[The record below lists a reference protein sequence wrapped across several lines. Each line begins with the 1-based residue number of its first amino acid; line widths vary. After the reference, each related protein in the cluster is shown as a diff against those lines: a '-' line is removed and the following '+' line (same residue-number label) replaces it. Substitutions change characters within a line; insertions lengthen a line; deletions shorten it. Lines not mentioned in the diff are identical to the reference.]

1 MNKLIIPLV
10 ACIACAIIVSVTAV
24 SVRPEQN
31 LNIEN
36 EKKVKILAAAGI
48 KTDKVDEEFLRI
60 KTVFVDFET
69 NKLITIDPAYDHI
82 KAASNPDQSTVI
94 PKADDIAVLKRRE
107 NVGTIYVWVDEKN
120 AIEKLVLP
128 IRGYGLW
135 GTLYGYLSLDSDL
148 NTVRGIEY
156 YDHKETPG
164 LGGEVDNPNWKSDW
178 YGKRIYNEDGSVALY
193 VTKGASST
201 DYEIDGISGATL
213 TTNGVSNMIKYW
225 LGDNGYGPII
235 KNLNDLIHIRSP
247 ISRKNSNLMTIH
259 LMGSCPMGENES
271 LCAVDSFGKLHG
283 IKGLYIADA
292 SLLGGAPGVNPQG
305 TIMALVRRN
314 VVSFLNKD

>member
-48 KTDKVDEEFLRI
+48 QTDKVDEEFLRI

-69 NKLITIDPAYDHI
+69 GKLVTIDPAYDHI

-178 YGKRIYNEDGSVALY
+178 YGKRIYNENGSVALY

-235 KNLNDLIHIRSP
+235 KNLN
-247 ISRKNSNLMTIH
+247 
-259 LMGSCPMGENES
+259 EE
-271 LCAVDSFGKLHG
+271 
-283 IKGLYIADA
+283 IKKI
-292 SLLGGAPGVNPQG
+292 
-305 TIMALVRRN
+305 
-314 VVSFLNKD
+314 

>member
-1 MNKLIIPLV
+1 MNKLIIPLI

-24 SVRPEQN
+24 SVRPEQS

-48 KTDKVDEEFLRI
+48 QTDKVDEEFLRI

-69 NKLITIDPAYDHI
+69 DKLVTIDTAYDHI

-107 NVGTIYVWVDEKN
+107 NIGTIYVWVDEKN

-178 YGKRIYNEDGSVALY
+178 YGKRIYNENGSVALY

-235 KNLNDLIHIRSP
+235 KNLN
-247 ISRKNSNLMTIH
+247 
-259 LMGSCPMGENES
+259 EE
-271 LCAVDSFGKLHG
+271 
-283 IKGLYIADA
+283 IKKI
-292 SLLGGAPGVNPQG
+292 
-305 TIMALVRRN
+305 
-314 VVSFLNKD
+314 

>member
-31 LNIEN
+31 LNVEN
-36 EKKVKILAAAGI
+36 EKKIKILAAAGI
-48 KTDKVDEEFLRI
+48 QTDRVDEEFSKI

-69 NKLITIDPAYDHI
+69 DKLVIIDPAYDHI
-82 KAASNPDQSTVI
+82 KAASNPDLSTVI
-94 PKADDIAVLKRRE
+94 PKADDIAVLKPRE
-107 NVGTIYVWVDEKN
+107 NIGTIYVWVDEKN

-178 YGKRIYNEDGSVALY
+178 YGKRIYNDDGSVALY

-235 KNLNDLIHIRSP
+235 KNLNEEIEKI
-247 ISRKNSNLMTIH
+247 
-259 LMGSCPMGENES
+259 
-271 LCAVDSFGKLHG
+271 
-283 IKGLYIADA
+283 
-292 SLLGGAPGVNPQG
+292 
-305 TIMALVRRN
+305 
-314 VVSFLNKD
+314 

>member
-1 MNKLIIPLV
+1 MKKLIIPLV

-31 LNIEN
+31 LNVEN
-36 EKKVKILAAAGI
+36 EKKIKILAAAGI
-48 KTDKVDEEFLRI
+48 QTDKVDEEFSKI

-69 NKLITIDPAYDHI
+69 DELVIIDPAYDHI
-82 KAASNPDQSTVI
+82 KAASNPDLSTVI

-107 NVGTIYVWVDEKN
+107 NIGTIYVWVDEQN
-120 AIEKLVLP
+120 DIEKLVLP

-178 YGKRIYNEDGSVALY
+178 YGKRIYNDDGSVALY

-225 LGDNGYGPII
+225 LGENGYGPII
-235 KNLNDLIHIRSP
+235 KNLNEEMQKI
-247 ISRKNSNLMTIH
+247 
-259 LMGSCPMGENES
+259 
-271 LCAVDSFGKLHG
+271 
-283 IKGLYIADA
+283 
-292 SLLGGAPGVNPQG
+292 
-305 TIMALVRRN
+305 
-314 VVSFLNKD
+314 

>member
-1 MNKLIIPLV
+1 MKKLIIPLV
-10 ACIACAIIVSVTAV
+10 ACIACAIVVSVTAV

-31 LNIEN
+31 LNVEN
-36 EKKVKILAAAGI
+36 EKKIKILAAAGI
-48 KTDKVDEEFLRI
+48 QTDRVDEEFSKI

-69 NKLITIDPAYDHI
+69 DKLVIIDPAYDHI
-82 KAASNPDQSTVI
+82 KAASNPDLSTVI

-107 NVGTIYVWVDEKN
+107 NIGTIYVWVDEQN
-120 AIEKLVLP
+120 DIEKLVLP

-178 YGKRIYNEDGSVALY
+178 YGKRIYNDDGSVALY

-235 KNLNDLIHIRSP
+235 KNLNEEIQKI
-247 ISRKNSNLMTIH
+247 
-259 LMGSCPMGENES
+259 
-271 LCAVDSFGKLHG
+271 
-283 IKGLYIADA
+283 
-292 SLLGGAPGVNPQG
+292 
-305 TIMALVRRN
+305 
-314 VVSFLNKD
+314 

>member
-1 MNKLIIPLV
+1 MKKLIIPLV
-10 ACIACAIIVSVTAV
+10 ACIVCAIIVSVTAV
-24 SVRPEQN
+24 TVRPEQN
-31 LNIEN
+31 LNVEN
-36 EKKVKILAAAGI
+36 EKKIKILAAAGI
-48 KTDKVDEEFLRI
+48 QTDRVDEEFSKI

-69 NKLITIDPAYDHI
+69 DKLVIIDPAYDHI
-82 KAASNPDQSTVI
+82 KAASNPDLSTVI

-107 NVGTIYVWVDEKN
+107 NIGTIYVWVDEQN
-120 AIEKLVLP
+120 DIEKLVLP

-178 YGKRIYNEDGSVALY
+178 YGKRVYNDDGSVALY

-235 KNLNDLIHIRSP
+235 KNLNEEIQKI
-247 ISRKNSNLMTIH
+247 
-259 LMGSCPMGENES
+259 
-271 LCAVDSFGKLHG
+271 
-283 IKGLYIADA
+283 
-292 SLLGGAPGVNPQG
+292 
-305 TIMALVRRN
+305 
-314 VVSFLNKD
+314 

>member
-48 KTDKVDEEFLRI
+48 QTDKVDEEFLRI

-69 NKLITIDPAYDHI
+69 DKLVTIDTAYDHI
-82 KAASNPDQSTVI
+82 KAASNLDESTVI

-178 YGKRIYNEDGSVALY
+178 YGKRIYNENGSVALY

-235 KNLNDLIHIRSP
+235 KNLN
-247 ISRKNSNLMTIH
+247 
-259 LMGSCPMGENES
+259 EE
-271 LCAVDSFGKLHG
+271 
-283 IKGLYIADA
+283 IKKI
-292 SLLGGAPGVNPQG
+292 
-305 TIMALVRRN
+305 
-314 VVSFLNKD
+314 

>member
-1 MNKLIIPLV
+1 MKKLIIPLV

-31 LNIEN
+31 LNVEN
-36 EKKVKILAAAGI
+36 EKKIKILAAAGI
-48 KTDKVDEEFLRI
+48 QTDRVDEEFSKI

-69 NKLITIDPAYDHI
+69 DKLVIIDPAYDHI
-82 KAASNPDQSTVI
+82 KAASNPDLSTVI

-107 NVGTIYVWVDEKN
+107 NIGTIYVWVNEKN

-178 YGKRIYNEDGSVALY
+178 YGKRIYNDDGSVALY

-235 KNLNDLIHIRSP
+235 KNLNEEIEKI
-247 ISRKNSNLMTIH
+247 
-259 LMGSCPMGENES
+259 
-271 LCAVDSFGKLHG
+271 
-283 IKGLYIADA
+283 
-292 SLLGGAPGVNPQG
+292 
-305 TIMALVRRN
+305 
-314 VVSFLNKD
+314 

>member
-36 EKKVKILAAAGI
+36 EKKIKILAAAGI
-48 KTDKVDEEFLRI
+48 ETDKVDEEFSRI

-69 NKLITIDPAYDHI
+69 DKLVTIDSAYDHI
-82 KAASNPDQSTVI
+82 KAASDPDLSTVI

-107 NVGTIYVWVDEKN
+107 NIGTIYVWVDEKN

-178 YGKRIYNEDGSVALY
+178 YGKRIYNDDGSVALY

-235 KNLNDLIHIRSP
+235 KNLNEEIEKI
-247 ISRKNSNLMTIH
+247 
-259 LMGSCPMGENES
+259 
-271 LCAVDSFGKLHG
+271 
-283 IKGLYIADA
+283 
-292 SLLGGAPGVNPQG
+292 
-305 TIMALVRRN
+305 
-314 VVSFLNKD
+314 

>member
-10 ACIACAIIVSVTAV
+10 ACIACAIVVSVTAV

-36 EKKVKILAAAGI
+36 EKKIKILAAAGI
-48 KTDKVDEEFLRI
+48 ETDKVDEEFSRI

-69 NKLITIDPAYDHI
+69 DKLVTIDSAYDHI
-82 KAASNPDQSTVI
+82 KAASDPDLSTVI

-107 NVGTIYVWVDEKN
+107 NIGTIYVWVDEKN

-156 YDHKETPG
+156 YDHEETPG

-178 YGKRIYNEDGSVALY
+178 YGKRIYNDDGSVALY

-201 DYEIDGISGATL
+201 EYEIDGISGATL

-235 KNLNDLIHIRSP
+235 KNLNEEIEKI
-247 ISRKNSNLMTIH
+247 
-259 LMGSCPMGENES
+259 
-271 LCAVDSFGKLHG
+271 
-283 IKGLYIADA
+283 
-292 SLLGGAPGVNPQG
+292 
-305 TIMALVRRN
+305 
-314 VVSFLNKD
+314 

>member
-36 EKKVKILAAAGI
+36 EKKIKILAAAGI
-48 KTDKVDEEFLRI
+48 ETDKVEEEFSRI

-69 NKLITIDPAYDHI
+69 DNLVTIDPAYDHI
-82 KAASNPDQSTVI
+82 KAASNPNLSTVI

-107 NVGTIYVWVDEKN
+107 NIGTIYVWVDEKN

-178 YGKRIYNEDGSVALY
+178 YGKRIYNDDGGVALY

-235 KNLNDLIHIRSP
+235 KKLNEEIEKI
-247 ISRKNSNLMTIH
+247 
-259 LMGSCPMGENES
+259 
-271 LCAVDSFGKLHG
+271 
-283 IKGLYIADA
+283 
-292 SLLGGAPGVNPQG
+292 
-305 TIMALVRRN
+305 
-314 VVSFLNKD
+314 

>member
-1 MNKLIIPLV
+1 MNKLIIPLI

-48 KTDKVDEEFLRI
+48 QTDKVDEEFLRI

-69 NKLITIDPAYDHI
+69 GKLVTIDPAYDHI

-107 NVGTIYVWVDEKN
+107 NIGTIYVWVDEKN

-178 YGKRIYNEDGSVALY
+178 YGKRIYNENGSVALY

-235 KNLNDLIHIRSP
+235 KNLN
-247 ISRKNSNLMTIH
+247 
-259 LMGSCPMGENES
+259 EE
-271 LCAVDSFGKLHG
+271 
-283 IKGLYIADA
+283 IKKI
-292 SLLGGAPGVNPQG
+292 
-305 TIMALVRRN
+305 
-314 VVSFLNKD
+314 

>member
-1 MNKLIIPLV
+1 MKKLIIPLV

-31 LNIEN
+31 LNVEN
-36 EKKVKILAAAGI
+36 EKKIKILAAAGI
-48 KTDKVDEEFLRI
+48 QTDRVDEEFSKI

-69 NKLITIDPAYDHI
+69 DKLVIIDPAYDHI
-82 KAASNPDQSTVI
+82 KAASNPDLSTVI

-107 NVGTIYVWVDEKN
+107 NIGTIYVWVDEQN
-120 AIEKLVLP
+120 DIEKLVLP

-178 YGKRIYNEDGSVALY
+178 YGKRIYNDDGSVALY

-225 LGDNGYGPII
+225 LGENGYGPII
-235 KNLNDLIHIRSP
+235 KNLNEEIQKI
-247 ISRKNSNLMTIH
+247 
-259 LMGSCPMGENES
+259 
-271 LCAVDSFGKLHG
+271 
-283 IKGLYIADA
+283 
-292 SLLGGAPGVNPQG
+292 
-305 TIMALVRRN
+305 
-314 VVSFLNKD
+314 

>member
-1 MNKLIIPLV
+1 MKKLIIPLV
-10 ACIACAIIVSVTAV
+10 ACIVCAIIVSVTAV
-24 SVRPEQN
+24 TVRPEQN
-31 LNIEN
+31 LNVEN
-36 EKKVKILAAAGI
+36 EKKIKILAAAGI
-48 KTDKVDEEFLRI
+48 QTDRVDEEFSKI

-69 NKLITIDPAYDHI
+69 DKLVIIDPAYDHI
-82 KAASNPDQSTVI
+82 KAASNPDLSTVI

-107 NVGTIYVWVDEKN
+107 NIGTIYVWVDEQN
-120 AIEKLVLP
+120 DIEKLVLP

-178 YGKRIYNEDGSVALY
+178 YGKRIYNDDGSVALY

-235 KNLNDLIHIRSP
+235 KNLNEEIQKI
-247 ISRKNSNLMTIH
+247 
-259 LMGSCPMGENES
+259 
-271 LCAVDSFGKLHG
+271 
-283 IKGLYIADA
+283 
-292 SLLGGAPGVNPQG
+292 
-305 TIMALVRRN
+305 
-314 VVSFLNKD
+314 